1 MDEIQEL
8 KEYVRKNASPLVLLM
23 STFITVEDVLH

>member
-1 MDEIQEL
+1 MDELKEL

-23 STFITVEDVLH
+23 SVHKLEGVLR